1 LKDKFSGKFIVLD
14 GPDGCGKTVQLE
26 LLSTYL
32 KNEGIPVVQT
42 NDPGG
47 TKIGNQISRL
57 LKYDAQG
64 AMDVQT
70 EVMLFMASR
79 AQLAAEIIKP
89 SLETGKTILC
99 DRYISS
105 TCAYQGS
112 SGYPVEKII
121 ELGKVAVG
129 DAWPDLTIIIDI
141 SVEEG
146 LERTGRKPYQKT
158 KVNHKDA
165 NQSYTCAYQGSSGY
179 PVEKIIELGKAAV
192 GDAWPDLTIIIDI
205 SVEEGLERTGR
216 KPYQKTKVNHNDANQ
231 SYLFKNVVVDRF
243 DSRPLEYHRK
253 VRKGFLKLA
262 QYYPGIVKIVDGS
275 QGDIETV
282 HKKILELISE
292 VSFT

>member
-1 LKDKFSGKFIVLD
+1 MTNENLTEKLKGKFIVLD

-32 KNEGIPVVQT
+32 KNEGVPIVQT
-42 NDPGG
+42 VDPGG

-64 AMDVQT
+64 AMDIQT
-70 EVMLFMASR
+70 EIMLFMASR
-79 AQLAAEIIKP
+79 AQLVTEIIKP
-89 SLETGKTILC
+89 ALETGKTILC

-129 DAWPDLTIIIDI
+129 DVWPDLTVIIDI
-141 SVEEG
+141 PVKEG

-165 NQSYTCAYQGSSGY
+165 NQSY
-179 PVEKIIELGKAAV
+179 
-192 GDAWPDLTIIIDI
+192 
-205 SVEEGLERTGR
+205 
-216 KPYQKTKVNHNDANQ
+216 
-231 SYLFKNVVVDRF
+231 LFQNVVVDRF

-262 QYYPGIVKIVDGS
+262 QHYPVTVKIVDGS
-275 QGDIETV
+275 QGDIEAV
-282 HKKILELISE
+282 HEKVKKE
-292 VSFT
+292 VVGFF